1 MFSLLLLFHFC
12 LLSYILH
19 LISLPL
25 HFPLDLETEDHVSY
39 LVMELER
46 TLGKNEIQEVLQSGT
61 KRMLR
66 YLMFT
71 VSSDY
76 SLW

>member
-12 LLSYILH
+12 LLSYILP

-46 TLGKNEIQEVLQSGT
+46 TLGKNEIQEVLQSGM

>member
-1 MFSLLLLFHFC
+1 MFFLLFLFHFC
-12 LLSYILH
+12 LLCYILP

-25 HFPLDLETEDHVSY
+25 HFSLDLETEDHVSY

-66 YLMFT
+66 CLMFT

-76 SLW
+76 SLS